1 MLRLLLVRHGETLA
15 NQSGFWIGQGESE
28 MTSEGV
34 KSIEWLKQ
42 QLISEKFDGVF
53 TSPSQRAVWT
63 SLQLGASHSIG
74 KEDIQLIEALKEIN
88 FGRFEGKNFKWVKA
102 YEPDEI
108 EKMLCQGSKYI
119 YPQGESLCMQHQRVA
134 RWLHEF
140 IQKYEEGNY
149 LICAHGG
156 TIRCILS
163 ELLIG
168 NETLHWRFK
177 IDPASL
183 TIVTLNEGYAVIEA
197 LNYKQNQV

>member
-15 NQSGFWIGQGESE
+15 NQLGFWIGQGESE
-28 MTSEGV
+28 MTPEGL
-34 KSIEWLKQ
+34 KSIDWLKE
-42 QLISEKFDGVF
+42 QLRSETFDGVF

-63 SLQLGASHSIG
+63 SLQLCVPHLIS
-74 KEDIQLIEALKEIN
+74 KEEIQQIEALREID

-102 YEPDEI
+102 HEPDEI
-108 EKMLCQGSKYI
+108 EKMLRERSKYV
-119 YPQGESLCMQHQRVA
+119 YPEGESLCTQHQRVA

-140 IQKYEEGNY
+140 IQKYEKGNF

-183 TIVTLNEGYAVIEA
+183 TIVTLTEGYAVIET